1 MACGNGKLLSLALGL
16 KKEGCSYLASDLS
29 PVMVEQ
35 SKSNLRNH
43 FQRYQ
48 SKLCFEEWCA
58 KQNIAFDVVNAEQPI
73 PSSKPFDRI
82 ICNLALMITPDP
94 KKVLSNLHAVSK
106 PGCLFGVNVWG
117 NKK

>member
-1 MACGNGKLLSLALGL
+1 
-16 KKEGCSYLASDLS
+16 
-29 PVMVEQ
+29 MVEQ

-58 KQNIAFDVVNAEQPI
+58 KQNIAFDVVNAEQPF